1 MAPIRGHN
9 FFAFEVSQ
17 AQSMPPMD
25 VLNAGC
31 GGGSK
36 MTTGIMCES
45 PQAG

>member
-1 MAPIRGHN
+1 MQ
-9 FFAFEVSQ
+9 VSQ

-45 PQAG
+45 LQAG